1 MVIKFSSK
9 KLEKKLTDKRLLKKY
24 YGNDYNK
31 ISNRLSELEVAN
43 NLSEIPECPPPRRH
57 KLVGD
62 LQECW
67 GIDYSKNDR
76 IIIRPTGEFDINDVS
91 SIVEIEIVDL
101 EDYH

>member
-9 KLEKKLTDKRLLKKY
+9 KLEKKLTDLRLLKKY
-24 YGNDYNK
+24 YSNDYNK
-31 ISNRLSELEVAN
+31 IRNRLSELSAAD

-57 KLVGD
+57 KLNAN
-62 LQECW
+62 LQDRW

-76 IIIRPTGEFDINDVS
+76 IVIRPIGKFDINDVS
-91 SIVEIEIVDL
+91 SIVEIEIVNL

>member
-1 MVIKFSSK
+1 MVIKYSSR
-9 KLEKKLTDKRLLKKY
+9 KLEKKLTDLRLLKKY
-24 YGNDYNK
+24 YSNDYIK
-31 ISNRLSELEVAN
+31 IRNRLSELQAAN

-57 KLVGD
+57 KLNGN
-62 LQECW
+62 LQDCW

-76 IIIRPTGEFDINDVS
+76 IIIRATGKYDMNDIS